1 MSNSLDH
8 FAFDHFIFHFSF
20 KIFLTSLSI
29 LAVHFF
35 RFGFLDFFL
44 PSYNLLASVGLQY
57 SSIVF
62 ILNRFVVLFLTLPTV
77 FYRPRYIVAQPI
89 VPSTRSLLRHF
100 FSSNLF
106 ISIIDILVGLRNSS
120 SISFLIFIPLSF
132 NYLYFNSLKSFSYS
146 KILFFVFRILFFS

>member
-1 MSNSLDH
+1 MSNILDH
-8 FAFDHFIFHFSF
+8 FAFDHFIFHFSL

-29 LAVHFF
+29 LAFHFF
-35 RFGFLDFFL
+35 TFRFLDFFP
-44 PSYNLLASVGLQY
+44 PSCNLLAGVGLLY
-57 SSIVF
+57 FSIVF
-62 ILNRFVVLFLTLPTV
+62 VLNRLIILFSTLSTV